1 MKNRKREICTSGSVR
16 DEDGQPPHLLG
27 RRKFLHLAAGAAVV
41 PAVSRFAWAQSYP
54 DRPVRMVVPYAP
66 AGPTDV
72 ITRLLAQKLSE
83 RAGKQFYV
91 ENMGGGGGNIAMGR
105 VARMP
110 ADGYTLLMINPSY
123 VVNPT
128 LYEKVP
134 YQFEKDFDLVS
145 LAVLTTLVI
154 SVHPSVPAHAIK
166 DLVALIKARPGK
178 YSYASPGTGTPGH
191 LVGETFRMSLGLDLV
206 HVPFN
211 SAGLAVGSTVAGHTP
226 ICFASPSPAAQ
237 QVIEGKLRGL
247 AVTSKTRSQALPD
260 LPTTAEVGYP
270 AVAGDN
276 WQGIV
281 VPAGTPKEI
290 IAFIHRE
297 IVSILALPDIRERL
311 AVLGFEPVASTPEEF
326 AELAK
331 VEFAKWAKV
340 IRASNIKAQ

>member
-1 MKNRKREICTSGSVR
+1 MN
-16 DEDGQPPHLLG
+16 LA
-27 RRKFLHLAAGAAVV
+27 RRRFLHLAAGAAVL
-41 PAVSRFAWAQSYP
+41 PAVSRLAWAQSYP

-128 LYEKVP
+128 LYDKVP
-134 YQFEKDFDLVS
+134 YQFDKDFDLVS
-145 LAVLTTLVI
+145 LAVLTSLVI
-154 SVHPSVPAHAIK
+154 AVHPSVPAHTIK
-166 DLVALIKARPGK
+166 DLVALIKASPGK

-211 SAGLAVGSTVAGHTP
+211 SAGLAVGSAVAGHTP

>member
-1 MKNRKREICTSGSVR
+1 MKL
-16 DEDGQPPHLLG
+16 P
-27 RRKFLHLAAGAAVV
+27 RRQFLHLAAGTAAL
-41 PAVSRFAWAQSYP
+41 PAVSRTARAQSYP
-54 DRPVRMVVPYAP
+54 NRPVRIVVPYAP

-72 ITRLLAQKLSE
+72 ITRQLAQKLSE

-105 VARMP
+105 VAKMS

-128 LYEKVP
+128 LYDKVP
-134 YQFEKDFDLVS
+134 YQFDKDFDLVS

-154 SVHPSVPAHAIK
+154 TVHPSVPAHTIK
-166 DLVALIKARPGK
+166 DLVALIKASPGK

-191 LVGETFRMSLGLDLV
+191 LVGEMFRMSLGLDLV

-211 SAGLAVGSTVAGHTP
+211 SAGLAVGSAVAGHTP

-297 IVSILALPDIRERL
+297 IVSILALPDVRERL
-311 AVLGFEPVASTPEEF
+311 AMLGFEPVASTPEEF
-326 AELAK
+326 AEFAK